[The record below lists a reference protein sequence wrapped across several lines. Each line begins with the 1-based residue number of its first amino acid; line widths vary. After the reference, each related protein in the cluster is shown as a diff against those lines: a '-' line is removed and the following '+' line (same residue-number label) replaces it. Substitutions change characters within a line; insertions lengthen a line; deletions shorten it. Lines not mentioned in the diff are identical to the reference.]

1 MKRTAKF
8 TSLFVFVC
16 FAATLVWAQAP
27 TQPGY
32 VHVYMAK
39 VKPDKVATYEK
50 LAQKWADAF
59 RKEGGET
66 WITIQQQ
73 MGDSNTIAFVSFRK
87 SWADLD
93 KLPNEMEVL
102 AKAYGK
108 QEAEN
113 ILKTGS
119 ECELSSRIYFRKMRP
134 DLSLRADQNDL
145 ARARLT
151 RSTYVT
157 IRPGRGLDFEYA
169 LKKVIEAHQK
179 LDTKAHFTVSQ
190 TLSGGPPG
198 YVITTTAGAFGDFD
212 YDAGNVIE
220 KAFGTEEFNR
230 FRTTI
235 AEAVDHSENI
245 VWRIRPELSAPPQE
259 YIAANPDFWTPK
271 ATVAEAE
278 AEKAIAG
285 RPVTKKEKLPKP
297 KP

>member
-1 MKRTAKF
+1 MRSIVKF

-16 FAATLVWAQAP
+16 FVSTLVLAQAP

-32 VHVYMAK
+32 VHVYIAK
-39 VKPDKVATYEK
+39 VKPDKLATYEK
-50 LAQKWADAF
+50 LAKQWADAF
-59 RKEGGET
+59 RKEGGEN

-73 MGDSNTIAFVSFRK
+73 MGEFNTIAFVSFRK

-102 AKAYGK
+102 SKAYGK

-113 ILKTGS
+113 IFKTAS
-119 ECELSSRIYFRKMRP
+119 ECELSSRMYFRRMRP
-134 DLSLRADQNDL
+134 DLSLRADLNDM
-145 ARARLT
+145 ARAKLT
-151 RSTYVT
+151 RASYLT
-157 IRPGRGLDFEYA
+157 IRPGRGPDFEY
-169 LKKVIEAHQK
+169 LVKKVIDAHQK

-190 TLSGGPPG
+190 TLSGGAPS
-198 YVITTTAGAFGDFD
+198 YVIATTAGTFGDFD
-212 YDAGNVIE
+212 YDPGNVIE
-220 KAFGTEEFNR
+220 KAFGTEEANR
-230 FRTTI
+230 FLTTI
-235 AEAVDHSENI
+235 AEVVERSENI
-245 VWRIRPELSAPPQE
+245 VWRIRPELSAPPKE

-271 ATVAEAE
+271 AIAAEAE